1 VRRRWQSLCTVW
13 PSHSQW
19 QSEQISF
26 NTKMWLP
33 ILQLSW
39 MLFWQGVTSPRSVG
53 PPTAQI
59 QLPATCDFSKLKSP
73 LKERRFVSVMV
84 TVHKLGQRRLT
95 ADWLA
100 PQESDCSWMRSNFSS
115 DWLPC
120 YVYIK
125 ATWPVLLIFKIAGYF
140 PDRPRVVGIN
150 CNNHLWLAAKLHQG
164 HLTSSFDIQNSW
176 TLSRQASYGRC

>member
-1 VRRRWQSLCTVW
+1 MTERADQLQHKNVTAHSTALVNAFLARRHITQVCRPPYSPDSAPCDL
-13 PSHSQW
+13 
-19 QSEQISF
+19 
-26 NTKMWLP
+26 WLLKAK
-33 ILQLSW
+33 I
-39 MLFWQGVTSPRSVG
+39 TIERKE
-53 PPTAQI
+53 I
-59 QLPATCDFSKLKSP
+59 CECDGH
-73 LKERRFVSVMV
+73 